1 MFRSDFPIFT
11 THPDLV
17 YLDSASSAQKPKQV
31 IDSLSRYFA
40 SDYANIHRWAY
51 DLSLQSSL
59 LYEKAKKA
67 VAKKLHAS
75 SDAEIVFT
83 YNATYAFNLIAQ
95 SLVKSG
101 YLTKGDTVLLSK
113 VEHHANIVPWQIIA
127 AEHGILIDWVEL
139 HADGTLDYDSLAA
152 KLPNAKVLSIT
163 GASNV
168 TGEVLDLDR
177 VKGIFDGLDTP
188 FVKGGRGDLVAEK
201 NPQSRLHRD
210 SSFTKELTRPIF
222 ILDGSQ
228 RFPHMETDVVRHGID
243 FFVATGHKVMSD
255 TGIGFYYGR
264 KDILQKMDPAFCGG
278 GAINSVTISGYEP
291 AGLPF
296 RHEPGTP
303 HIAGAVSLLA
313 ALEYIDSIGGF
324 ATIEKYEQELTEYA
338 LERFEE
344 AGFLA
349 DSVMSSEA
357 IAESRHLAQVGWE
370 DGQDFS
376 LRRNDGNT
384 PTIRLLG
391 SKNPEN
397 RLGVF
402 SFVFDGKHPN
412 DISEALADADICVR
426 SGHHCTD
433 VLHTTLGIWGSLRVS
448 LYLYNTREDVDR
460 LVEIIMKFL

>member
-17 YLDSASSAQKPKQV
+17 YLDSASSAHKPQAV
-31 IDSLSRYFA
+31 IDSISRFFA
-40 SDYANIHRWAY
+40 TDYANIHRWAY
-51 DLSLQSSL
+51 DLSMESSG
-59 LYEKAKKA
+59 LYDRAKSA
-67 VAKKLHAS
+67 VAKKLNATP
-75 SDAEIVFT
+75 AEIVFT

-95 SLVKSG
+95 GLVKSG
-101 YLTKGDTVLLSK
+101 FLVKWDTILLSK

-127 AEHGILIDWVEL
+127 AEYGIQIDWIDI
-139 HADGTLDYDSLAA
+139 HPHGTLDYDSLEQ

-177 VKGIFDGLDTP
+177 VKNIFKKCGFDSALPLVGGAGGGTP
-188 FVKGGRGDLVAEK
+188 
-201 NPQSRLHRD
+201 PRLPY
-210 SSFTKELTRPIF
+210 KERNRPLF

-228 RFPHMETDVVRHGID
+228 RFPHMETDVVQYGID

-264 KDILQKMDPAFCGG
+264 KDLLQKMDPAFCGG
-278 GAINSVTISGYEP
+278 GAINSVTTEWYTP

-313 ALEYIDSIGGF
+313 ALDYIDSIGGF
-324 ATIEKYEQELTEYA
+324 ATIEKYEQELIEYA
-338 LERFEE
+338 LGLF
-344 AGFLA
+344 ATLP
-349 DSVMSSEA
+349 SS
-357 IAESRHLAQVGWE
+357 
-370 DGQDFS
+370 
-376 LRRNDGNT
+376 
-384 PTIRLLG
+384 IRLLG

-402 SFVFDGKHPN
+402 SFFFDGKHPN
-412 DISEALADADICVR
+412 DIAEMLADAGICVR

-433 VLHTTLGIWGSLRVS
+433 VLHTALGIWGSLRVS
-448 LYLYNTREDVDR
+448 LYLYNTSEDVDK
-460 LVEIIMKFL
+460 LVEKLMKFL

>member
-17 YLDSASSAQKPKQV
+17 YLDSASSAQKSKQV
-31 IDSLSRYFA
+31 IDALSRYFA
-40 SDYANIHRWAY
+40 TDYANIHRWAY
-51 DLSLQSSL
+51 DLSMESSL
-59 LYEKAKKA
+59 LYERAKKA
-67 VAKKLHAS
+67 VAQKLNAH

-95 SLVKSG
+95 GLVKSG
-101 YLTKGDTVLLSK
+101 LLQKGDTVLLTK

-127 AEHGILIDWVEL
+127 AESGILIDWVEL
-139 HADGTLDYDSLAA
+139 HADGTLDYDSLEQ
-152 KLPNAKVLSIT
+152 KLPHAKALSIT

-168 TGEVLDLDR
+168 TWEVLDIER
-177 VKGIFDGLDTP
+177 VKTMFEGL
-188 FVKGGRGDLVAEK
+188 EK
-201 NPQSRLHRD
+201 KPL
-210 SSFTKELTRPIF
+210 F

-228 RFPHMETDVVRHGID
+228 RFPHMETDVVRYGID

-278 GAINSVTISGYEP
+278 GAINSVTTDGYTP

-313 ALEYIDSIGGF
+313 ALDYIDSIGGYEVV
-324 ATIEKYEQELTEYA
+324 EKYESELTEYA
-338 LERFEE
+338 LGQFEQ
-344 AGFLA
+344 LP
-349 DSVMSSEA
+349 
-357 IAESRHLAQVGWE
+357 ES
-370 DGQDFS
+370 
-376 LRRNDGNT
+376 
-384 PTIRLLG
+384 IRLIG
-391 SKNPEN
+391 SKKSEN

-402 SFVFDGKHPN
+402 SFTFDAHHPN
-412 DISEALADADICVR
+412 DIAEVLADAGICVR
-426 SGHHCTD
+426 AGHHCTD
-433 VLHTTLGIWGSLRVS
+433 PLHSSLGVGGSLRAS

-460 LVEIIMKFL
+460 LIKILKKADE

>member
-17 YLDSASSAQKPKQV
+17 YLDSASTAHKPQKV
-31 IDSLSRYFA
+31 IDSLSHFFA
-40 SDYANIHRWAY
+40 NDYANIHRGAY
-51 DLSLQSSL
+51 DLSMESSR
-59 LYEKAKKA
+59 LYDRAKMA
-67 VAKKLHAS
+67 VAKKMGATP
-75 SDAEIVFT
+75 AEIVFT

-127 AEHGILIDWVEL
+127 AEYSIRIDWVEL
-139 HADGTLDYDSLAA
+139 HPDGTLDYDSLEA
-152 KLPNAKVLSIT
+152 KLPHAKVLSIT

-168 TGEVLDLDR
+168 TGEVLDLGR
-177 VKGIFDGLDTP
+177 VKGIFDSLEQKP
-188 FVKGGRGDLVAEK
+188 L
-201 NPQSRLHRD
+201 
-210 SSFTKELTRPIF
+210 F

-228 RFPHMETDVVRHGID
+228 RFPHMETDVVQYGID

-264 KDILQKMDPAFCGG
+264 KDLLQKMDPAFCGG
-278 GAINSVTISGYEP
+278 GAINSVTTEWYTP

-313 ALEYIDSIGGF
+313 ALDYIDSIGGF

-338 LERFEE
+338 LELFST
-344 AGFLA
+344 LP
-349 DSVMSSEA
+349 SS
-357 IAESRHLAQVGWE
+357 
-370 DGQDFS
+370 
-376 LRRNDGNT
+376 
-384 PTIRLLG
+384 IRLLG

-412 DISEALADADICVR
+412 DIAEMLADASICVR

-433 VLHTTLGIWGSLRVS
+433 VLHTALGIWGSLRVS
-448 LYLYNTREDVDR
+448 LYLYNTREDVESLAEKLR
-460 LVEIIMKFL
+460 EILVTRD

>member
-1 MFRSDFPIFT
+1 
-11 THPDLV
+11 
-17 YLDSASSAQKPKQV
+17 
-31 IDSLSRYFA
+31 
-40 SDYANIHRWAY
+40 
-51 DLSLQSSL
+51 
-59 LYEKAKKA
+59 
-67 VAKKLHAS
+67 
-75 SDAEIVFT
+75 
-83 YNATYAFNLIAQ
+83 
-95 SLVKSG
+95 VKSG

-357 IAESRHLAQVGWE
+357 IAESRHLAQVG
-370 DGQDFS
+370 
-376 LRRNDGNT
+376 
-384 PTIRLLG
+384 
-391 SKNPEN
+391 
-397 RLGVF
+397 
-402 SFVFDGKHPN
+402 
-412 DISEALADADICVR
+412 
-426 SGHHCTD
+426 
-433 VLHTTLGIWGSLRVS
+433 
-448 LYLYNTREDVDR
+448 
-460 LVEIIMKFL
+460 